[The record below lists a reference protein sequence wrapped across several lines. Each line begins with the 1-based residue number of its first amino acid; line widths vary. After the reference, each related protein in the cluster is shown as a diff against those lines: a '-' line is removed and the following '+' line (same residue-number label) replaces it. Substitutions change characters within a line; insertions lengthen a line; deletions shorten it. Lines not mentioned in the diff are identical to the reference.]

1 MNNEHYSDP
10 TADIAVGRV
19 MKEWRRAKRNEREKA
34 EREHIFK
41 DDSRT
46 TGRSGAKRRTKERRK
61 FQEKKTVK
69 GNT

>member
-1 MNNEHYSDP
+1 MNREHYHDP

-19 MKEWRRAKRNEREKA
+19 MKEWEMVKKNEREKA

-41 DDSRT
+41 TDT
-46 TGRSGAKRRTKERRK
+46 GGTGRRGAKRRTEKGRK

>member
-19 MKEWRRAKRNEREKA
+19 MKEWRRAKRNEREA
-34 EREHIFK
+34 EKREHIFK
-41 DDSRT
+41 NDPGGKVSERQ
-46 TGRSGAKRRTKERRK
+46 KRWTKKRRK

-69 GNT
+69 INT